1 MLMRRLVQKRLG
13 HYLIQNTTFVAS
25 CDADRAQI
33 ESGLQMSDSTII
45 RQRQSN
51 KITAYISMS
60 FGSYTCPFVLSN
72 QFQYKITRWKL
83 SNPSD
88 TMRAKC
94 RLKGHFLQKR
104 LQMTSRLQSID
115 SSQKTEE
122 ATTMNEN
129 EITKLK
135 LKGYLM
141 HGLSQPKLCFKQ

>member
-1 MLMRRLVQKRLG
+1 
-13 HYLIQNTTFVAS
+13 
-25 CDADRAQI
+25 
-33 ESGLQMSDSTII
+33 
-45 RQRQSN
+45 
-51 KITAYISMS
+51 
-60 FGSYTCPFVLSN
+60 
-72 QFQYKITRWKL
+72 
-83 SNPSD
+83 
-88 TMRAKC
+88 MRAKC

-141 HGLSQPKLCFKQ
+141 HGLSQLKLC

>member
-1 MLMRRLVQKRLG
+1 MNNERRFSFLLGCGVSKLGIQICKNASVSKIIDQGFRIRMLMRRLVQKRLG

-72 QFQYKITRWKL
+72 QFQYK
-83 SNPSD
+83 N
-88 TMRAKC
+88 
-94 RLKGHFLQKR
+94 
-104 LQMTSRLQSID
+104 
-115 SSQKTEE
+115 
-122 ATTMNEN
+122 
-129 EITKLK
+129 
-135 LKGYLM
+135 Y
-141 HGLSQPKLCFKQ
+141 